1 MMIKMKL
8 NDRVAELIGAIIG
21 DGCIRYSPKI
31 SQYFVEIVGDP
42 KKEKRYFVYLV
53 AIFNEELNLKVSV
66 KVRERGLRLRTYS
79 KSFVEFLIYDLRMPY
94 NNKKC
99 QNVTIPTAII
109 MEPSFLKSCL
119 RGIMDTDGSLFM
131 ANKGY
136 RNDYPTIEISTTSVN
151 LAHQMHSV
159 LSKTFRLGFRN
170 FKQGDYHRIYRI
182 SLNGDVMV
190 KRWFDEIGFSNF
202 RNLDKY
208 LKYKNGAAGI

>member
-1 MMIKMKL
+1 MMVKMKL

-21 DGCIRYSPKI
+21 DGCIRYSPGT

-42 KKEKRYFVYLV
+42 KKEKRYYAYLL

-79 KSFVEFLIYDLRMPY
+79 KSFVEFFIYELGIPY

-99 QNVTIPTAII
+99 QNVTIPTVILL
-109 MEPSFLKSCL
+109 EPSFLKFCL
-119 RGIMDTDGSLFM
+119 RGIMDTDGSLFL

-136 RNDYPTIEISTTSVN
+136 RDDYPTIEISTTSAN

-159 LSKTFRLGFRN
+159 LSKMFRLGFRS

-182 SLNGDVMV
+182 SLNGDVMIQ
-190 KRWFDEIGFSNF
+190 RWFDEIGFSNS
-202 RNLDKY
+202 RNLNKY
-208 LKYKNGAAGI
+208 LEYKNGAAGI